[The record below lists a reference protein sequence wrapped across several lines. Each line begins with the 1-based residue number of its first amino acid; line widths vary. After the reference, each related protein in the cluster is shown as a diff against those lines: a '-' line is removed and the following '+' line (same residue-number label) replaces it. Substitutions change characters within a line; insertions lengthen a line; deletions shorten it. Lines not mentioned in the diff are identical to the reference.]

1 MATANGQA
9 PAWLAPKRRPQTGRP
24 TDSQSNRG
32 HFLSVPAWCCP
43 TLRGLTPI
51 WEAGILWT
59 FPLPRGS
66 PRKNGFPSEE
76 SRSEAHPRIQCLI
89 GLFFQWGPL
98 PNWVPPDVPFARDLV
113 AQETRPSAPQP
124 PQALCATPYRA
135 VRVAALPWV
144 LPRQAEIRW
153 SSTGSTA
160 HAPRSSRVPLMR
172 PLLIALGW
180 CCGSSLWPVRPVL
193 DASLMAFPA
202 LHLFA
207 GECTLAV

>member
-89 GLFFQWGPL
+89 GLFFQWAPFLTGSPQMCPSLATSWPRRLAQVLLSHRKPYAQLRIGLCELRRCLGFCLGRRRSGGAPRARL
-98 PNWVPPDVPFARDLV
+98 PMRPGRLACRD
-113 AQETRPSAPQP
+113 A
-124 PQALCATPYRA
+124 
-135 VRVAALPWV
+135 AALDRPRMV
-144 LPRQAEIRW
+144 LRFK
-153 SSTGSTA
+153 
-160 HAPRSSRVPLMR
+160 
-172 PLLIALGW
+172 
-180 CCGSSLWPVRPVL
+180 PVACAACARC
-193 DASLMAFPA
+193 
-202 LHLFA
+202 FA
-207 GECTLAV
+207 DGFSCPPPFRR